1 MKKKKRFN
9 PGGLKF
15 RNEMLA
21 LALLAP
27 TIALFVL
34 FKYYP
39 IISGVFISFFKI
51 NIVKLPGDFCGFDN
65 YIRAFRDARF
75 YTALFNNLKHFVYI
89 MAMNFWCPILL
100 AILVDETRK
109 SKGIFRL
116 LYFIPSVAPAIV
128 MTLLWKYFW
137 QPDYGLANFL
147 LGKLGVGPKLW
158 LNDKALV
165 YFCMYFP
172 NLVIVG
178 GMQLV
183 YYLAALQDIP
193 QELYEAALV
202 DGAGI
207 WQRVRYVTL
216 PGIKNIIFTFFLLQI
231 INSFNICDNVMVL
244 TGGGPGGSTESMIL
258 YAFKQA
264 TESMDYSYA
273 ITMASIVFFITMFG
287 TMLANKITKKLE
299 E

>member
-65 YIRAFRDARF
+65 YIRAFKDARF
-75 YTALFNNLKHFVYI
+75 YAALFNNLKHFAYI

-100 AILVDETRK
+100 AILVDETKK

-147 LGKLGVGPKLW
+147 IGKLGVPPQLW

-183 YYLAALQDIP
+183 SFA
-193 QELYEAALV
+193 
-202 DGAGI
+202 
-207 WQRVRYVTL
+207 
-216 PGIKNIIFTFFLLQI
+216 FSS
-231 INSFNICDNVMVL
+231 NSFSNAACLLSCGIAGYPPGALRGRIDGWRGCMAESKVCYSPGNKKYNIYILPPADN
-244 TGGGPGGSTESMIL
+244 
-258 YAFKQA
+258 KQ
-264 TESMDYSYA
+264 
-273 ITMASIVFFITMFG
+273 
-287 TMLANKITKKLE
+287 L
-299 E
+299 